1 MNQECVDYIES
12 EILPRYTSFD
22 KAHQNDHVERVI
34 QESLH
39 LAQYYE
45 VNPDMVYV
53 IAAYHDVGLVEGR
66 ERHHLVSGCLL
77 QADRKLRYWFS
88 EEEIRLMKEA
98 VEDHRASNRHEPRS
112 IYGKIVS
119 EADRVIDAE
128 TTFRR
133 TVQYGLSHYPEMSLE
148 EHFLRFRDHLITKYG
163 EGGYLKRWIPQ
174 SDNAARLQDIRGI
187 LKDEERLHEIFG
199 RIFTEETKSAC
210 PAGNIL

>member
-1 MNQECVDYIES
+1 MKMNQECIDYVES

-22 KAHQNDHVERVI
+22 KAHQNDHVDRVI
-34 QESLH
+34 QESLR

-66 ERHHLVSGCLL
+66 ERHHLVSGSLL
-77 QADRKLRYWFS
+77 QADQKLRNWFS
-88 EEEIRLMKEA
+88 EEEIQLMKEA
-98 VEDHRASNRHEPRS
+98 VEDHRASNKHEPRS

-133 TVQYGLSHYPEMSLE
+133 TVQYGLSHYPEMIPE
-148 EHFLRFRDHLITKYG
+148 EHYLRFRDHLITKYG
-163 EGGYLKRWIPQ
+163 EGGYLKLWIPQ
-174 SDNAARLQDIRGI
+174 SDNAERLQEIRGI
-187 LKDEERLHEIFG
+187 LKNEVQLRNIFMKL
-199 RIFTEETKSAC
+199 FAAENAVK
-210 PAGNIL
+210 

>member
-1 MNQECVDYIES
+1 MNQECIDYIES
-12 EILPRYTSFD
+12 EILPRYASFD

-34 QESLH
+34 QESLR
-39 LAQYYE
+39 LAQFYE

-77 QADRKLRYWFS
+77 QADRKLRNWFS
-88 EEEIRLMKEA
+88 EEEIRVMKEA
-98 VEDHRASNRHEPRS
+98 VEDHRALNKHEPRS

-133 TVQYGLSHYPEMSLE
+133 TVQYGLSHYPEMSPE
-148 EHFLRFRDHLITKYG
+148 EHYLRFRDHLITKYG
-163 EGGYLKRWIPQ
+163 EDGYLKLWIPQ
-174 SDNAARLQDIRGI
+174 SDNAERLQEIREI
-187 LKDEERLHEIFG
+187 LKDEGQLRNIFVKL
-199 RIFTEETKSAC
+199 FAAENAVK
-210 PAGNIL
+210 

>member
-1 MNQECVDYIES
+1 MNQECIDYIES
-12 EILPRYTSFD
+12 EILPRYASFD

-34 QESLH
+34 QESLR

-77 QADRKLRYWFS
+77 QADRKLRNWFS
-88 EEEIRLMKEA
+88 EEEIRVMKEA
-98 VEDHRASNRHEPRS
+98 VEDHRASNKHEPRS

-133 TVQYGLSHYPEMSLE
+133 TVQYGLSHYPEMSPE
-148 EHFLRFRDHLITKYG
+148 EHYLRFRDHLITKYG
-163 EGGYLKRWIPQ
+163 EDGYLKLWIPQ
-174 SDNAARLQDIRGI
+174 SDNNAERLQEIRRI
-187 LKDEERLHEIFG
+187 LKDEEQLRNIFVKL
-199 RIFTEETKSAC
+199 FAAENAVK
-210 PAGNIL
+210 

>member
-1 MNQECVDYIES
+1 MKMNQECIDYVES
-12 EILPRYTSFD
+12 EILPRYASFD
-22 KAHQNDHVERVI
+22 KAHQNDHVDRVI
-34 QESLH
+34 QESLR

-66 ERHHLVSGCLL
+66 ERHHLVSGSLL
-77 QADRKLRYWFS
+77 QADQKLRNWFS

-98 VEDHRASNRHEPRS
+98 VEDHRASNKHEPRS

-133 TVQYGLSHYPEMSLE
+133 TVQYGLSHYPEMSPE
-148 EHFLRFRDHLITKYG
+148 EHYLRFRDHLITKYG
-163 EGGYLKRWIPQ
+163 EGGYLKLWIPQ
-174 SDNAARLQDIRGI
+174 SDNAERLQEIRGI
-187 LKDEERLHEIFG
+187 LKDEVQLRNIFMKL
-199 RIFTEETKSAC
+199 FAAENAVK
-210 PAGNIL
+210 

>member
-1 MNQECVDYIES
+1 MKMNQECIDYVES

-22 KAHQNDHVERVI
+22 KAHQNDHVDRVI
-34 QESLH
+34 QESLR

-66 ERHHLVSGCLL
+66 ERHHLVSGSLL
-77 QADRKLRYWFS
+77 QVDQKLRNWFS
-88 EEEIRLMKEA
+88 EEEIQLMKEA
-98 VEDHRASNRHEPRS
+98 VEDHRASNKHEPRS

-133 TVQYGLSHYPEMSLE
+133 TVQYGLSHYPEMIPE
-148 EHFLRFRDHLITKYG
+148 EHYLRFRDHLITKYG
-163 EGGYLKRWIPQ
+163 EGGYLKLWIPQ
-174 SDNAARLQDIRGI
+174 SDNAERLQEIRGI
-187 LKDEERLHEIFG
+187 LKNEVQLRNIFMKL
-199 RIFTEETKSAC
+199 FAAENAVK
-210 PAGNIL
+210 

>member
-1 MNQECVDYIES
+1 MNQECIDYIES
-12 EILPRYTSFD
+12 EILPRYTFFD

-34 QESLH
+34 QESLR

-77 QADRKLRYWFS
+77 QADRKLRNWFS
-88 EEEIRLMKEA
+88 EEEIRVMKEA
-98 VEDHRASNRHEPRS
+98 VEDHRASNKHEPRS

-133 TVQYGLSHYPEMSLE
+133 TVQYGLSHCPEMSPE
-148 EHFLRFRDHLITKYG
+148 EHYLRFRDHLITKYG
-163 EGGYLKRWIPQ
+163 EDGYLKLWIPQ
-174 SDNAARLQDIRGI
+174 SDNAERLQEIREI
-187 LKDEERLHEIFG
+187 LKDEGQLRSIFVKL
-199 RIFTEETKSAC
+199 FAAENAVK
-210 PAGNIL
+210 

>member
-1 MNQECVDYIES
+1 MNQECIDYIES
-12 EILPRYTSFD
+12 EILPRYASFD

-34 QESLH
+34 QESLR
-39 LAQYYE
+39 LAQFYE

-77 QADRKLRYWFS
+77 QADRKLRNWFS
-88 EEEIRLMKEA
+88 EEEIRVMKEA
-98 VEDHRASNRHEPRS
+98 VEDHRASNKHEPRS

-133 TVQYGLSHYPEMSLE
+133 TVQYGLSHYPEMSPE
-148 EHFLRFRDHLITKYG
+148 EHYLRFRDHLITKYG
-163 EGGYLKRWIPQ
+163 EDGYLKLWIPQ
-174 SDNAARLQDIRGI
+174 SDNAERLQEIRTI
-187 LKDEERLHEIFG
+187 LKDEERLRNIFVKL
-199 RIFTEETKSAC
+199 FAAENAVK
-210 PAGNIL
+210 

>member
-1 MNQECVDYIES
+1 MNQECIDYIES
-12 EILPRYTSFD
+12 EILPRYASFD

-34 QESLH
+34 QESLR

-66 ERHHLVSGCLL
+66 ERHHLVSGYLL
-77 QADRKLRYWFS
+77 QADRKLRNWFS
-88 EEEIRLMKEA
+88 EEEIRVMKEA
-98 VEDHRASNRHEPRS
+98 VEDHRASNKYEPRS

-133 TVQYGLSHYPEMSLE
+133 TVQYGLSHYPEMTPE
-148 EHFLRFRDHLITKYG
+148 EHYLRFRDHLITKYG
-163 EGGYLKRWIPQ
+163 EGGYLKLWIPQ
-174 SDNAARLQDIRGI
+174 SDNAERLQEIREI
-187 LKDEERLHEIFG
+187 LKDEEQLRN
-199 RIFTEETKSAC
+199 IFTNLFAAENAVK
-210 PAGNIL
+210 

>member
-1 MNQECVDYIES
+1 MKMNQECIDYIES
-12 EILPRYTSFD
+12 EILPRYASFD
-22 KAHQNDHVERVI
+22 KAHQNDHVDRVI
-34 QESLH
+34 QESLR

-66 ERHHLVSGCLL
+66 ERHHLVSGSLL
-77 QADRKLRYWFS
+77 QADQKLRNWFS
-88 EEEIRLMKEA
+88 EEEIQLMKEA
-98 VEDHRASNRHEPRS
+98 VEDHRASNKHEPRS

-148 EHFLRFRDHLITKYG
+148 EHYLRFRDHLITKYG
-163 EGGYLKRWIPQ
+163 EGGYLKLWIPQ
-174 SDNAARLQDIRGI
+174 SDNAERLQEIRGI
-187 LKDEERLHEIFG
+187 LKNEVQLRNIFMKL
-199 RIFTEETKSAC
+199 FAAENAVK
-210 PAGNIL
+210 